1 MENLQYLFTAYAL
14 IWVILFVYISRLQ
27 RRTKSLQEELE
38 RLEKDLEE
46 QASTPSPQ

>member
-14 IWVILFVYISRLQ
+14 IWVILFVYVSRLQ
-27 RRTKSLQEELE
+27 RRAKSLQEELE
-38 RLEKDLEE
+38 RLEKDFEE

>member
-1 MENLQYLFTAYAL
+1 MENLQHLFTAHAL
-14 IWVILFVYISRLQ
+14 IWVILFFYISRLQ

-46 QASTPSPQ
+46 QVSTPSPQ